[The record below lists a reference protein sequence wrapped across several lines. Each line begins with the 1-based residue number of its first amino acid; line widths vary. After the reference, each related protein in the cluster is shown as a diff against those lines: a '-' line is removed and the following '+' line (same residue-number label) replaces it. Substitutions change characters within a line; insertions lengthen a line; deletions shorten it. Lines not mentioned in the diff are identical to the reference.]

1 MEFAQDTP
9 ALLIRM
15 SILSPNAS
23 LVDATI
29 VAGASRS
36 LRSARIMCALLP
48 FSKANMSDAIVLA
61 FSSLL
66 GDV

>member
-1 MEFAQDTP
+1 MGFAQSTP
-9 ALLIRM
+9 ALLIRT

-29 VAGASRS
+29 AVGASSS
-36 LRSARIMCALLP
+36 LRSARMMCALLP
-48 FSKANMSDAIVLA
+48 FFKADMSDAIVLA